1 MDVKSHITKE
11 LQDLGRGLDRYLEG
25 LTEQEVSWAPAP
37 GASSITEN
45 LFHTA
50 RFEDEFVQQRILSR
64 PEMIWEQAG
73 TPVAGNPVTDSSAIP
88 SHRDVL
94 AYYLRVRSGTL
105 QCLHDLSDNDLAKAA
120 MIPQGE
126 VTVADVL
133 SIVVCH
139 FAQHLG
145 AITYLRRLQRGPA
158 GVEHV

>member
-1 MDVKSHITKE
+1 MDVKNHITKE
-11 LQDLGRGLDRYLEG
+11 LEDLGRGLDRYLEG
-25 LTEQEVSWAPAP
+25 LTETEVSWAPAP

-50 RFEDEFVQQRILSR
+50 RFEDEFVQQRILGR
-64 PEMIWEQAG
+64 QEIWERTG
-73 TPVAGNPVTDSSAIP
+73 TPVAGNPAADSSAIP
-88 SHRDVL
+88 SHREVL
-94 AYYLRVRSGTL
+94 AYYLGVRSGTL
-105 QCLHDLSDNDLAKAA
+105 QCLRDLSDDDLVKAA
-120 MIPQGE
+120 TIPQGE